1 MDGLRAIRDGLMNYF
16 RERIGLA
23 LAVLLALAAGVV
35 FGALAAGSL
44 GGDVKQELTD
54 VFQLFFRG
62 LGREGASPSPVSLLR
77 ISILKNLRDA
87 GLLWLLG
94 VTVVGFPG
102 VLGVI
107 FIRGFALGFTV
118 GFLVDQTGFKGII
131 LALFSIFPQNILAIP
146 ALTVIAVAA
155 LSFSLTLFRNRFG
168 RHRMGFYQ
176 ELAAYSLLVAVMA
189 GVLLG
194 SSLIEAFIAP
204 VFLRL
209 MAPIV

>member
-1 MDGLRAIRDGLMNYF
+1 MDWLRGFRDGLVNYF
-16 RERIGLA
+16 RQRMGLA
-23 LAVLLALAAGVV
+23 LSVLLVLAAGVV
-35 FGALAAGSL
+35 AGALAAGSL
-44 GGDVKQELTD
+44 GGDVKQELVD
-54 VFQLFFRG
+54 VLQLFFRG
-62 LGREGASPSPVSLLR
+62 LSREGGSPSPVSLLR
-77 ISILKNLRDA
+77 VSALKNLRDA
-87 GLLWLLG
+87 GLLWILG

-168 RHRMGFYQ
+168 RHHTGFYQ
-176 ELAAYSLLVAVMA
+176 ELAAYSLLVATMA
-189 GVLLG
+189 GILLG

-209 MAPIV
+209 MAPMV